1 MSAISRLFA
10 RLRSHVVL
18 DVDLSDV
25 RFTADDA
32 QPTDDYR
39 PTCGTAVRAVLSAT
53 EAARSAEV
61 APRAQAARPASPP
74 TLVPA

>member
-1 MSAISRLFA
+1 MSVLSRLFA

-18 DVDLSDV
+18 DFDLADV

-39 PTCGTAVRAVLSAT
+39 PTCGTAVRAVLSAA
-53 EAARSAEV
+53 EAARSAEAV
-61 APRAQAARPASPP
+61 PSARAARPASPP